1 MSNECLLQ
9 IKNILMRIFRFLS
22 LIFFAN
28 YMTLRIFYSLAFIRY
43 NIFFNITILT
53 MTLLT
58 FDLARDLFLSRKL

>member
-28 YMTLRIFYSLAFIRY
+28 YITLRIFYSLAY
-43 NIFFNITILT
+43 NIFFNININYD
-53 MTLLT
+53 
-58 FDLARDLFLSRKL
+58 FINF